1 MKNICA
7 MVLCWCDVSE
17 SNHWMLLQH
26 NCRTMSGL
34 RKRLQA
40 GLTSGDWIT
49 WRLVTVIE
57 EGKL

>member
-17 SNHWMLLQH
+17 SNRWIILHH
-26 NCRTMSGL
+26 NCRTMNGL

-40 GLTSGDWIT
+40 RLKAGDWVK
-49 WRLVTVIE
+49 WRIMNVIE